1 MLHWAVFVS
10 IGLGLFGFGY
20 YIGNQLGRTEHI
32 REHLRRVRAAKRAD
46 GTELSAG

>member
-1 MLHWAVFVS
+1 MLQWVLFVPV
-10 IGLGLFGFGY
+10 GLGLFSFGY

-32 REHLRRVRAAKRAD
+32 REHLRRVREAKRAD